1 MKPLQSWII
10 CSALLVIIK
19 DIQCLSMRGND
30 KRKCTKL
37 QDMEDAIVRL
47 KLHTE

>member
-10 CSALLVIIK
+10 CSALLGIIK
-19 DIQCLSMRGND
+19 DIQCLSTRDND
-30 KRKCTKL
+30 NRECTKL

-47 KLHTE
+47 KSHTE